1 MKVPK
6 SKKTLRDIRK
16 ELKEI
21 YDDSGEPMDMTALSR
36 RKPQTFGRKII
47 KAIIFLFLLSAVS
60 WSGFFLFSRGF
71 FQKNDTLSVN
81 IEGPQEIKGG
91 DAVTYAV
98 RYENKGSVPIA
109 ALEMSASLPPSFE
122 LLSSTPDVSDKK
134 TWKIG
139 SLTPHSD
146 GVITLNGRFISE
158 VPSSEHLQVLFT
170 YKPANFNSEFQ
181 TIQTKKIEVTDS
193 VLNLEATGPQ
203 QAVAGDELVFTT
215 KVTNT
220 FKDPLGHMRLV
231 PNPSPDFQITSQ
243 EPAFE
248 KDKAYWNLAELKPN
262 EPQTFT
268 LKGHYTVSAAGV
280 QNLAMQ
286 IGFVKDDAFIKQK
299 EQLIPTQMQGGA
311 IAFHLIIN
319 GSDQDQNI
327 QAGKIVRA
335 SIDFSNQGDETAQ
348 NVSFQLNL
356 DGGGKTLPINWNKA
370 DLADGKR
377 SGNTITWDKQTTGL
391 LKNIKPEDTGAIDL
405 SLPIVSNP
413 NGSMADTIFVKLIT
427 SMDRLGDNTDPKS
440 VESNPVKLT
449 FDSNTSFSADAR
461 YFLEDGQPIG
471 SGPLPPSVGQSTT
484 YRVFF
489 HISNS
494 LHELKNVEVT
504 TSLPSSVTWVDKKQA
519 AIGNV
524 SFNATTRTVKWKAD
538 KIPSS
543 ISEADAWFDV
553 SIKPTSSDVGKFV
566 KLTGTSAFTAT
577 DSKTNSTISQSVESF
592 TTDLTNDDGAKGK
605 GTVTK

>member
-1 MKVPK
+1 
-6 SKKTLRDIRK
+6 
-16 ELKEI
+16 
-21 YDDSGEPMDMTALSR
+21 
-36 RKPQTFGRKII
+36 
-47 KAIIFLFLLSAVS
+47 
-60 WSGFFLFSRGF
+60 
-71 FQKNDTLSVN
+71 
-81 IEGPQEIKGG
+81 
-91 DAVTYAV
+91 
-98 RYENKGSVPIA
+98 
-109 ALEMSASLPPSFE
+109 
-122 LLSSTPDVSDKK
+122 
-134 TWKIG
+134 
-139 SLTPHSD
+139 
-146 GVITLNGRFISE
+146 
-158 VPSSEHLQVLFT
+158 
-170 YKPANFNSEFQ
+170 
-181 TIQTKKIEVTDS
+181 
-193 VLNLEATGPQ
+193 
-203 QAVAGDELVFTT
+203 
-215 KVTNT
+215 
-220 FKDPLGHMRLV
+220 
-231 PNPSPDFQITSQ
+231 
-243 EPAFE
+243 
-248 KDKAYWNLAELKPN
+248 
-262 EPQTFT
+262 
-268 LKGHYTVSAAGV
+268 
-280 QNLAMQ
+280 
-286 IGFVKDDAFIKQK
+286 
-299 EQLIPTQMQGGA
+299 
-311 IAFHLIIN
+311 
-319 GSDQDQNI
+319 
-327 QAGKIVRA
+327 
-335 SIDFSNQGDETAQ
+335 
-348 NVSFQLNL
+348 L

-449 FDSNTSFSADAR
+449 FDSNTSFSAEAR
-461 YFLEDGQPIG
+461 YFLEDGQPVG